1 MVGDTKIMPPRNGE
15 GTAEV
20 GRPHTDQLIAIAA
33 LREVRAELLGQVLG
47 GDRLGWRSSARMAR
61 QR

>member
-20 GRPHTDQLIAIAA
+20 GRPHMDQLIAHQADPQIVKPGGG
-33 LREVRAELLGQVLG
+33 RVSAERTG
-47 GDRLGWRSSARMAR
+47 
-61 QR
+61 